1 MNHLN
6 EARLLYFQEAPIT
19 EVLNEIKKEDEWFS
33 YENQEWIMNNV
44 FSIFIS
50 NASSFVDCS

>member
-6 EARLLYFQEAPIT
+6 EARLLYFQEAPIA

-50 NASSFVDCS
+50 NASSFVDFS

>member
-19 EVLNEIKKEDEWFS
+19 EVLNKIKKEDEWFS

-50 NASSFVDCS
+50 NESSFVDCS